1 MKERVVSLLLIVT
14 LALFAISASIAVPI
28 VCRPFYYAHIGALEL
43 PEQTGWDGETIR
55 GAYDGVMDYL
65 LKDAEFGTGA
75 LRWSESGRSH
85 FEDVRGLFL
94 LDLRLA
100 AGSLLAL
107 LVLAGVTRKV
117 RPHRFLGRGP
127 SFWAGI
133 GLLVVFA
140 AIGILGASDFQRA
153 FVVFHSLFF
162 PGKTN
167 WLFNPDTDQII
178 LILPEVYFRNCAIL
192 ALVLVTVCVA
202 LYLLVGRKNAKKAQK
217 TPGSAGPFSAQGC

>member
-1 MKERVVSLLLIVT
+1 MKERVFSLLLIFV
-14 LALFAISASIAVPI
+14 LALFAVSASIAVPI

-43 PEQTGWDGETIR
+43 PERTGWDEETIR

-65 LKDAEFGTGA
+65 LKDAPFGTGA

-94 LDLRLA
+94 LDLYLA
-100 AGSLLAL
+100 AASLLAL
-107 LVLAGVTRKV
+107 LALLAVARRV
-117 RPHRFLGRGP
+117 RPHRFCRRGP

-133 GLLVVFA
+133 GLLVFFA
-140 AIGILGASDFQRA
+140 AVGILGASNFERA

-167 WLFNPDTDQII
+167 WLFDPAADQII
-178 LILPEVYFRNCAIL
+178 LILPEAYFRSCAVL
-192 ALVLVTVCVA
+192 ALVLVAAFVA
-202 LYLLVGRKNAKKAQK
+202 VYLILGRKKAGQARE
-217 TPGSAGPFSAQGC
+217 TPELEAAAR